1 MEKFEINCTA
11 PQVEEEG
18 AKEEV
23 MKYNSER
30 TYDIGDIRKTMKM
43 ILPKE
48 YLERTDL
55 SNAEKRVLAVIL
67 HTCRSDAY
75 KKLGGYYPIS
85 NANLKAN
92 AKIGST
98 GLTPITNHL
107 KELGLID
114 FEQGEGRT
122 KGKQR
127 KATRYTILFDDKLI
141 QKERFITDSI
151 KPSDNP
157 TIKPSDNPTIKPSED
172 SIKPSDNPTI
182 KPRTSTS
189 VDNQEVTPIEDGK
202 SGAVYVKGDLNG
214 EVEGNLKLKRNLK
227 VEGNVKG
234 NLEGNVD
241 VNVDG
246 NGEVNLDG
254 NVEGNLEVKGG
265 VSTNNNN
272 IGNTNNKMEELI
284 KKLITSIDNNTRVK
298 SEVDTKILDKLDKI
312 STSIDSLPSKSNGEI
327 QPSINSKVIEEKDKI
342 IEELQDEINKLKAE
356 VNTKD
361 EIIEELQGKLQSSSM
376 DNNGNS
382 NGVVQSTIDTNDK
395 VDNTPIESSTVKSET
410 NSNVIEESDSS
421 KDVKES
427 SSKSCGEVKDSSSS
441 NFDDRIMSYQ
451 LGLASSNPIKDRAWK
466 REQQKKLN
474 TKTASKSDVG
484 IVQESNSS
492 ERSYTLNK
500 LRKEIVEPFKW
511 MISNIN
517 DYGKL
522 DKAEKDFYNAVNK
535 LYSNHSNVITKSEI
549 EPLIDEVITVIQHKE
564 EELTQNAD
572 TNETPSKSNVGI
584 VQDSQKEVDK
594 RFHTEDKTA
603 PKAENGEEKKES
615 TAEPSTSDGKTTE
628 VPNADTLHS
637 KEEQENLD
645 EEVDEAASSIFLD
658 GSSKNTPTKKCE
670 EVEFPKTTVIPLREE
685 EQRQVQELLS
695 NQTVNALLEDYSP
708 FDNGKYIEIQTE
720 IRKAVADGKYKE
732 RLVQAYLNELEGKGY
747 YCNVEDAMKPLED
760 TKEDT
765 AETPSDDVM
774 KIFPKTDKRF
784 KEDED
789 QVEVIEESDDEVT
802 DDDMKGVVV
811 GGSYPEE
818 NDAIF

>member
-1 MEKFEINCTA
+1 MVKNKAMEETFNTPCT
-11 PQVEEEG
+11 PLQDGEEG

-23 MKYNSER
+23 RKYNSER

-55 SNAEKRVLAVIL
+55 TNAEKRVLAVIL

-151 KPSDNP
+151 KPS
-157 TIKPSDNPTIKPSED
+157 ED

-214 EVEGNLKLKRNLK
+214 EVEGNLKLKRNLEGYLK

-254 NVEGNLEVKGG
+254 NVEGNLEVKGM

-284 KKLITSIDNNTRVK
+284 EKLITSIDNNTRVK

-342 IEELQDEINKLKAE
+342 IEELQGEINKLKTE

-361 EIIEELQGKLQSSSM
+361 EIIEELQGKLQSSSIENTSKSNGIVQEEVNTKVVEELQGKINKLQE
-376 DNNGNS
+376 DYTKVVEERNYFKKRFNDSEEFFKKVKAYIPSEFLGNS
-382 NGVVQSTIDTNDK
+382 KNR
-395 VDNTPIESSTVKSET
+395 
-410 NSNVIEESDSS
+410 
-421 KDVKES
+421 KES
-427 SSKSCGEVKDSSSS
+427 SSKSNGIVQSEVDTK
-441 NFDDRIMSYQ
+441 
-451 LGLASSNPIKDRAWK
+451 GLQQEPSKEETK
-466 REQQKKLN
+466 ETQMQEQTPKAD
-474 TKTASKSDVG
+474 TKTASKTT
-484 IVQESNSS
+484 VQEASTPKEVEIPKDEEERQLQELKETFKPLLENFNEVGTS
-492 ERSYTLNK
+492 EERERILNEIRKAYTTKGYSQNVLQ
-500 LRKEIVEPFKW
+500 PF
-511 MISNIN
+511 
-517 DYGKL
+517 L
-522 DKAEKDFYNAVNK
+522 DFALTYNFYAEKRDV
-535 LYSNHSNVITKSEI
+535 V
-549 EPLIDEVITVIQHKE
+549 EVPQ
-564 EELTQNAD
+564 Q
-572 TNETPSKSNVGI
+572 ETPS
-584 VQDSQKEVDK
+584 EV
-594 RFHTEDKTA
+594 
-603 PKAENGEEKKES
+603 
-615 TAEPSTSDGKTTE
+615 
-628 VPNADTLHS
+628 
-637 KEEQENLD
+637 
-645 EEVDEAASSIFLD
+645 
-658 GSSKNTPTKKCE
+658 
-670 EVEFPKTTVIPLREE
+670 
-685 EQRQVQELLS
+685 S
-695 NQTVNALLEDYSP
+695 NQTVEEPKQDETVTPSEEPRDEDYWNPTFTDEQAQEALSKLP
-708 FDNGKYIEIQTE
+708 NANSRYGK
-720 IRKAVADGKYKE
+720 
-732 RLVQAYLNELEGKGY
+732 
-747 YCNVEDAMKPLED
+747 
-760 TKEDT
+760 
-765 AETPSDDVM
+765 
-774 KIFPKTDKRF
+774 
-784 KEDED
+784 DEA
-789 QVEVIEESDDEVT
+789 QEEVIEESDDEVS

-818 NDAIF
+818 NDPEF